1 MKVSRGILIK
11 IKDGIIVAGGIYMI
25 VWSILEKKYG
35 LLYVYAV
42 LAILFFSAIICI
54 YIVDKRKGRE

>member
-11 IKDGIIVAGGIYMI
+11 IKDGIIIAGGIYMI

-42 LAILFFSAIICI
+42 LAILFLSASICI